1 MDLLHYINI
10 VEALETGLGPADV
23 FQILQRALL
32 AVHIV
37 RTVTGVG
44 QQAAFAEHGGH
55 IGVVGGAVLHDDV
68 GRALEGQRVDRDV
81 FGVQRNGLTQAG
93 LKALDGIPRQT
104 RDQIHVDVF
113 VPCRA
118 GRRKAVN
125 DVLRGVAAP
134 DVLQH
139 LIRKGLR
146 IDRNACC
153 TVFFDDAQLLGVGAV
168 GAAGLDGVLIEF
180 R

>member
-1 MDLLHYINI
+1 MFSGSSD
-10 VEALETGLGPADV
+10 
-23 FQILQRALL
+23 
-32 AVHIV
+32 
-37 RTVTGVG
+37 
-44 QQAAFAEHGGH
+44 
-55 IGVVGGAVLHDDV
+55 
-68 GRALEGQRVDRDV
+68 
-81 FGVQRNGLTQAG
+81 GLTQTG

-146 IDRNACC
+146 IDRNACS
-153 TVFFDDAQLLGVGAV
+153 TVFSDDAQLLGVGAV
-168 GAAGLDGVLIEF
+168 GAARLDGVLVQL

>member
-1 MDLLHYINI
+1 M
-10 VEALETGLGPADV
+10 
-23 FQILQRALL
+23 QRALL

-55 IGVVGGAVLHDDV
+55 IGVVGSAVLHDDV

-81 FGVQRNGLTQAG
+81 FGVQRDGLTQAG

-125 DVLRGVAAP
+125 DVLRGVTAP

-146 IDRNACC
+146 IDRNACS

-168 GAAGLDGVLIEF
+168 GAARLDGVLVQL

>member
-1 MDLLHYINI
+1 M
-10 VEALETGLGPADV
+10 
-23 FQILQRALL
+23 
-32 AVHIV
+32 
-37 RTVTGVG
+37 
-44 QQAAFAEHGGH
+44 
-55 IGVVGGAVLHDDV
+55 
-68 GRALEGQRVDRDV
+68 
-81 FGVQRNGLTQAG
+81 
-93 LKALDGIPRQT
+93 
-104 RDQIHVDVF
+104 
-113 VPCRA
+113 PCRA

-146 IDRNACC
+146 IDRNACS

-168 GAAGLDGVLIEF
+168 GAARLDGVLVQL

>member
-1 MDLLHYINI
+1 M
-10 VEALETGLGPADV
+10 
-23 FQILQRALL
+23 
-32 AVHIV
+32 
-37 RTVTGVG
+37 
-44 QQAAFAEHGGH
+44 
-55 IGVVGGAVLHDDV
+55 
-68 GRALEGQRVDRDV
+68 DRDV
-81 FGVQRNGLTQAG
+81 FGVQRDGLTQAG
-93 LKALDGIPRQT
+93 LKALDAIPRQT

-125 DVLRGVAAP
+125 DVLRGVTAP

-146 IDRNACC
+146 IDRNACS
-153 TVFFDDAQLLGVGAV
+153 TVFFDDAQLLGVSTV
-168 GAAGLDGVLIEF
+168 GAARLDCVLVQL